1 MDGRRARMGQ
11 RETVQKWGWGGDA
24 GVNGDSFRMGQ
35 AV

>member
-1 MDGRRARMGQ
+1 MGEELEWDK
-11 RETVQKWGWGGDA
+11 ETVQKWGWGGDA